1 MFHSKKPNTTTTSMN
16 SSSHE
21 RSSNPMCVQPGDS
34 ALVLTT
40 DPKLRLRWTVELHE
54 RFVDAVTQLGGPDKA
69 TPKMIMHVMGVR
81 GLTLYHLKSHLQVQK
96 HLQLRIEAQGKY
108 MQTILQKASQMLGS
122 DQSVASSGSYK
133 DIINSQQV
141 LEMKDFVGSP
151 TTFPSFQDLN
161 IYGLADQLD
170 NMTQVDRSSS
180 HHLKGFLQ
188 ANSSHEEDHVHQIVP
203 SIIES
208 GNVDIDSIGDIYEPK
223 PLLGGENVG
232 DRKFEVSSGKLERSS
247 PRRVPP
253 TMKSSAGN
261 SNQGRNNSP
270 YG

>member
-1 MFHSKKPNTTTTSMN
+1 MESLRMQM
-16 SSSHE
+16 E
-21 RSSNPMCVQPGDS
+21 VQ
-34 ALVLTT
+34 
-40 DPKLRLRWTVELHE
+40 RRLHE
-54 RFVDAVTQLGGPDKA
+54 QLE
-69 TPKMIMHVMGVR
+69 
-81 GLTLYHLKSHLQVQK
+81 K

-108 MQTILQKASQMLGS
+108 LQTILQKVCQTLGS
-122 DQSVASSGSYK
+122 DQSVASSGRYK

-141 LEMKDFVGSP
+141 LDMKDFVGSP

-161 IYGLADQLD
+161 IYGLADQLN
-170 NMTQVDRSSS
+170 NMAQVDRSSS

-188 ANSSHEEDHVHQIVP
+188 ANNDFNTNMNNSNSFGKKRSNPFGSTSKNPVSPWTDHDFRLQELGGCVLGSHEEDHIRQIV
-203 SIIES
+203 SLTIES

-223 PLLGGENVG
+223 PLLGGENVV

-261 SNQGRNNSP
+261 LNQGRNNSP